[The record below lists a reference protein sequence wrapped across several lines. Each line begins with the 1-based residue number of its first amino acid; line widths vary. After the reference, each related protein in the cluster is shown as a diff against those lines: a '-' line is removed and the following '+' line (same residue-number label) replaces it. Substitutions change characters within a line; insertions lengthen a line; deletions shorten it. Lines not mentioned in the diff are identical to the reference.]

1 MRIRTGAFAVL
12 AAAIVPLLSATSAGA
27 VGAGAVS
34 FTQHFN
40 NEVIFSDHD
49 VNPCTGAPGTVTA
62 TAKNGV
68 FHITTLANGTFHLTG
83 TAQGTITFVP
93 DNPADAS
100 ASGHFASWFG
110 ENGNLQNGAATST
123 FNAVLSGSDGSRVG
137 VHDVFHMSTS
147 ASGGSITFDKPHMS
161 CG

>member
-1 MRIRTGAFAVL
+1 MKIRTAAFAAVV
-12 AAAIVPLLSATSAGA
+12 AATVPLLSAAGA
-27 VGAGAVS
+27 GAAGAVS
-34 FTQHFN
+34 VTEHIN
-40 NEVIFSDHD
+40 NEVLFSEHD
-49 VNPCTGAPGTVTA
+49 VNPCTGDPGTVTA
-62 TAKNGV
+62 TATTGV
-68 FHITTLANGTFHLTG
+68 FHMTTLANGTFHLTG

-110 ENGNLQNGAATST
+110 DNGNLNNEAATST

-137 VHDVFHMSTS
+137 VHDTAHFSTS
-147 ASGGSITFDKPHMS
+147 ASGLTITFDKPHMT

>member
-1 MRIRTGAFAVL
+1 MRIRTAAFGFVV
-12 AAAIVPLLSATSAGA
+12 AATVPLLSAASAGA
-27 VGAGAVS
+27 ADAGAVS
-34 FTQHFN
+34 VTEHFN
-40 NEVIFSDHD
+40 NEVLFSDPS
-49 VNPCTGAPGTVTA
+49 VNPCTGAPGTVTG

-68 FHITTLANGTFHLTG
+68 MHITTLANGTSHGTF

-100 ASGHFASWFG
+100 ASGHFAVWDGF
-110 ENGNLQNGAATST
+110 NVNQQNQAGTST

-137 VHDVFHMSTS
+137 VHEVFHISTS
-147 ASGGSITFDKPHMS
+147 ASGANIEFDKPHMT

>member
-1 MRIRTGAFAVL
+1 MRIRTAAFAVIV
-12 AAAIVPLLSATSAGA
+12 AATVPLLSAASAGA
-27 VGAGAVS
+27 AGAVS
-34 FTQHFN
+34 VTEHLS

-49 VNPCTGAPGTVTA
+49 VNPCTGAPGTVTG

-68 FHITTLANGTFHLTG
+68 FHLTTLANGTFHLTG

-100 ASGHFASWFG
+100 ASGHFANWFG

-137 VHDVFHMSTS
+137 VHDTFHMSTS
-147 ASGGSITFDKPHMS
+147 ASGGSITFDKPHMT